1 MSRSDDSQGNLFV
14 AHLQAFSSAV
24 AATCPDGNA
33 PTGAAGASN
42 VRGVINA
49 GADQGDQELLDEIRE
64 KMEEISRLLPVR
76 LIPLRPLLLSIEQK
90 NVQRFA
96 TAEEEGAKRGQ
107 EESVSMLKREGGQKG
122 GRVWVGGGGGGVS
135 IGN

>member
-1 MSRSDDSQGNLFV
+1 LFV

-24 AATCPDGNA
+24 AATCPDGTA
-33 PTGAAGASN
+33 PAGATGASN
-42 VRGVINA
+42 VRGGINA
-49 GADQGDQELLDEIRE
+49 GTDQGDQELLDEIRE

-96 TAEEEGAKRGQ
+96 TAEE
-107 EESVSMLKREGGQKG
+107 
-122 GRVWVGGGGGGVS
+122 VGEKSGDNQARATEILPRSNIAYIFAACLPGE
-135 IGN
+135 

>member
-1 MSRSDDSQGNLFV
+1 MSSSDDSQGNLFV

-24 AATCPDGNA
+24 AATCPDGTTA
-33 PTGAAGASN
+33 PAGATGASN
-42 VRGVINA
+42 VRGIINT
-49 GADQGDQELLDEIRE
+49 GDTPADQGEQELLDEIRE

-96 TAEEEGAKRGQ
+96 TAEEEGGKRGDNQ
-107 EESVSMLKREGGQKG
+107 ARTTEILPRSNIAYIFAACLLGE
-122 GRVWVGGGGGGVS
+122 
-135 IGN
+135 